1 MNHLICTYGAAQ
13 SGKTTSCTAFYG
25 YYLTSL
31 GIIPN
36 ANFDESGRMSVI
48 YNKKT
53 NEGIYF
59 DIDDDSPSMIE
70 FKQKNIW
77 PHIKHVSF
85 ADALKES
92 IIKLFGVKRELIYG
106 SNDDKNTFTNIQ
118 WDDAF
123 PFLTQERAI
132 KLEHKSGTNLTIREL
147 CQVFGTDICRA
158 FDSDCHL
165 KSAVNALAIDKPSI
179 GFCPDGRFDNEF
191 LFFDKPEAKSLLRNT
206 KVWRVKFTRNSSTH
220 NPPGEQGLP
229 EIDESLYDLVIHNK
243 VLTVLE
249 KNEIFINFFI
259 EKGVLPKSGVSR
271 TV

>member
-1 MNHLICTYGAAQ
+1 MKNLICTYGAAQ

-36 ANFDESGRMSVI
+36 ANFDESGKMSVI

-53 NEGIYF
+53 NEGSYF

-106 SNDDKNTFTNIQ
+106 SNDDKNTLTNIK
-118 WDDAF
+118 WDNVWK
-123 PFLTQERAI
+123 FLSHDRREKI
-132 KLEHKSGTNLTIREL
+132 KGKYMVLPCQYLTIREL

-158 FDSDCHL
+158 LDSDCHL

-179 GFCPDGRFDNEF
+179 GFCPDGRFDNVCHRSGILAER
-191 LFFDKPEAKSLLRNT
+191 ET
-206 KVWRVKFTRNSSTH
+206 KITLH
-220 NPPGEQGLP
+220 
-229 EIDESLYDLVIHNK
+229 H
-243 VLTVLE
+243 
-249 KNEIFINFFI
+249 IFH
-259 EKGVLPKSGVSR
+259 V
-271 TV
+271 